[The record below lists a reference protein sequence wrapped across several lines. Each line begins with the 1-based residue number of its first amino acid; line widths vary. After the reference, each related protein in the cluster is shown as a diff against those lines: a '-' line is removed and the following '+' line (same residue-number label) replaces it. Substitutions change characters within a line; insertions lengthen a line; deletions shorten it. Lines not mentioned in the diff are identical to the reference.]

1 MAMVGFRLWATMTTE
16 PTAVVLLAHGSPD
29 PDWRRPIEALAQRLR
44 AREPGRVV
52 MVAYL
57 GFLEP
62 SLEQAVAQLGVQGH
76 RWLLVLAAFLSP
88 GGRHLKED
96 VPRLV
101 AEQAQVHPELR
112 IELRPGALGAEP
124 EVVEALAEAA
134 VRALREAGGSA
145 QGDHRDRDAGSP
157 GGSTNADAS
166 TS

>member
-1 MAMVGFRLWATMTTE
+1 MTE

-44 AREPGRVV
+44 EREPGRTV

-57 GFLEP
+57 ACLEP
-62 SLEQAVAQLGVQGH
+62 SLEQAVARLWAQGH

-88 GGRHLKED
+88 GGRHIKED

-101 AEQAQVHPELR
+101 AEQAELHPELR

-134 VRALREAGGSA
+134 VRALREVGGSSPVD
-145 QGDHRDRDAGSP
+145 QSDRDAGSA

>member
-1 MAMVGFRLWATMTTE
+1 MTE

-29 PDWRRPIEALAQRLR
+29 PDWRRPIDAMAQRLR
-44 AREPGRVV
+44 EREPGVAVV
-52 MVAYL
+52 VAYL

-62 SLEQAVAQLGVQGH
+62 TLEQAVAQLWAQGH
-76 RWLLVLAAFLSP
+76 RRLLVLAAFLSP
-88 GGRHLKED
+88 GGRHIKED
-96 VPRLV
+96 VPQRV
-101 AEQAQVHPELR
+101 AEQAAVHPELR

-134 VRALREAGGSA
+134 VRALREAEDGSRV
-145 QGDHRDRDAGSP
+145 DHADAI